1 MVTKTDLTSAG
12 VSRFRTAKAVSE
24 GSQWPVSTWVT
35 TPGEEPGTAQK
46 KTRFDTEWLRNKK
59 KCSYMLVMRREKRL
73 ENLFELS

>member
-35 TPGEEPGTAQK
+35 TPGEDPDTAK
-46 KTRFDTEWLRNKK
+46 KHDLTRNGK
-59 KCSYMLVMRREKRL
+59 
-73 ENLFELS
+73 ENLKNAVICGGWWVIAAGNVTGKPF